1 MTNQSIKNTAKL
13 ISLSAITL
21 ALTACGSSS
30 SNNDNNELAASAN
43 LPSVIIGQVTGVTSD
58 SITVN
63 DHIIAAGSAEVEIG
77 GNNATLTN
85 IKQGMMVEVETNGA
99 HATEIDY
106 DPVFKGPINI
116 QNDQVSIA
124 GITLSNLNSSD
135 FSQGQLFEISG
146 YSHSLNS
153 LTVTYQTPI
162 TNSQSELEVQGSIT
176 NLNQQLRTFTLGDLV
191 INYQQADI
199 EGTLSNGQLVEVEGF
214 YNNAIFTATE
224 VDAEQS
230 LSFTDNIDTE
240 LEGVIT
246 FVNNNMSLITLNS
259 QWQVSINAQTQFEDG
274 TTANLVVGQV
284 IEVDGVWQQA
294 DNKLLAQEI
303 EFESTN
309 INSNTTNQQFSVAG
323 VVSYEQNMAKING
336 IEFTFNSQTVFED
349 GLSVNTLDG
358 QWVELEGTY
367 NNEQNTVSEVE
378 LEDDTSEINL
388 TGLVSANQNQ
398 QATLWGYISED
409 NSLTQYLNQ
418 TVELECQWV
427 ASNQVRACVLDD

>member
-1 MTNQSIKNTAKL
+1 MTNQSIKNTVKL
-13 ISLSAITL
+13 ISLSAITI

-30 SNNDNNELAASAN
+30 SNNDSNELTASAN

-63 DHIIAAGSAEVEIG
+63 DHIIAAGSAEVEIE
-77 GNNATLTN
+77 GNNATLAN
-85 IKQGMMVEVETNGA
+85 IKQGMMVEVETNGTS
-99 HATEIDY
+99 ATEIDY

-124 GITLSNLNSSD
+124 GVTLSNLNRSD

-153 LTVTYQTPI
+153 LTVTYQAPI

-176 NLNQQLRTFTLGDLV
+176 NLNQQLRTFNLGDLV

-199 EGTLSNGQLVEVEGF
+199 DGTLSNGQLVEVEGF
-214 YNNAIFTATE
+214 YNNAIFTAIE

-230 LSFTDNIDTE
+230 LSFIDNIDTE

-259 QWQVSINAQTQFEDG
+259 QWQVSINDQTQFEDG

-323 VVSYEQNMAKING
+323 VISYEQNIATING

-367 NNEQNTVSEVE
+367 NNEQNSVSEVE

>member
-1 MTNQSIKNTAKL
+1 MTNQSIKNTVKL

-30 SNNDNNELAASAN
+30 SNNDSNELTASAN

-63 DHIIAAGSAEVEIG
+63 DHIIAAGSAEVEIE
-77 GNNATLTN
+77 GNNATLAN
-85 IKQGMMVEVETNGA
+85 IKQGMMVEVETNGTS
-99 HATEIDY
+99 ATEIDY

-124 GITLSNLNSSD
+124 GVTLSNLNSSD

-153 LTVTYQTPI
+153 LTVTYQAPI

-176 NLNQQLRTFTLGDLV
+176 NLNQQLRTFNLGDLV

-199 EGTLSNGQLVEVEGF
+199 DGTLSNGQLVEVEGF
-214 YNNAIFTATE
+214 YNNAIFTAIE

-230 LSFTDNIDTE
+230 LSFIDNIDTE

-259 QWQVSINAQTQFEDG
+259 QWQVSINDQTQFEDG

-284 IEVDGVWQQA
+284 IGVDGVWQQA

-303 EFESTN
+303 EFESIN
-309 INSNTTNQQFSVAG
+309 IKPNTTNQQFSVAG
-323 VVSYEQNMAKING
+323 VVSYEQNMATING

-367 NNEQNTVSEVE
+367 NNEQNSVSEVE

>member
-30 SNNDNNELAASAN
+30 SNNDNNEQITSAN

-63 DHIIAAGSAEVEIG
+63 DHTITASSAEIEID
-77 GNNATLTN
+77 GNNATLAN
-85 IKQGMMVEVETNGA
+85 IKQGMMVEVETNGTS
-99 HATEIDY
+99 ATEIDY

-124 GITLSNLNSSD
+124 GVTLSNLNSSD

-153 LTVTYQTPI
+153 LTVTYQALI

-176 NLNQQLRTFTLGDLV
+176 NLNQQLRTFNLGDLV

-199 EGTLSNGQLVEVEGF
+199 DGTLSNGQLVEVEGF

-259 QWQVSINAQTQFEDG
+259 QWQISINDQTQFEDG

-284 IEVDGVWQQA
+284 VEVDGVWQQA
-294 DNKLLAQEI
+294 DNKLLAQKI

-309 INSNTTNQQFSVAG
+309 TNPSTPNQQFSVAG
-323 VVSYEQNMAKING
+323 VVSYEQNIATING

-349 GLSVNTLDG
+349 GLSVNNLDG

-367 NNEQNTVSEVE
+367 NNEQNSVSEVE

>member
-1 MTNQSIKNTAKL
+1 
-13 ISLSAITL
+13 
-21 ALTACGSSS
+21 LTACGSSS
-30 SNNDNNELAASAN
+30 SNNDNNEQITSAN

-63 DHIIAAGSAEVEIG
+63 DHTITASSAEIEID
-77 GNNATLTN
+77 GNNATLAN
-85 IKQGMMVEVETNGA
+85 IKQGMMVEVETNGTS
-99 HATEIDY
+99 ATEIDY

-124 GITLSNLNSSD
+124 GVTLSNLNSSD

-153 LTVTYQTPI
+153 LTVTYQALI
-162 TNSQSELEVQGSIT
+162 TNSGSELEVQGNIT
-176 NLNQQLRTFTLGDLV
+176 NLNQQLRTFNLGNLV

-199 EGTLSNGQLVEVEGF
+199 DGTLSNDQLVEVEGF

-224 VDAEQS
+224 IDAEQS
-230 LSFTDNIDTE
+230 LSFTNNIDTE

-259 QWQVSINAQTQFEDG
+259 QWQVSINDQTQFEDG

-284 IEVDGVWQQA
+284 VEVDGVWQQA
-294 DNKLLAQEI
+294 DNKLLAQKI

-309 INSNTTNQQFSVAG
+309 TNPSTPNQQFSVAG
-323 VVSYEQNMAKING
+323 VISYKQNIATING

-349 GLSVNTLDG
+349 GLSVNNLNG

-367 NNEQNTVSEVE
+367 NNEQNSVSEAE

>member
-30 SNNDNNELAASAN
+30 SNNDNNELTASAN

-63 DHIIAAGSAEVEIG
+63 NHIIAAGSAEVEIE
-77 GNNATLTN
+77 GNNATLDN

-99 HATEIDY
+99 RATEIDY

-116 QNDQVSIA
+116 KNDQVNIA

-153 LTVTYQTPI
+153 LTVTYQAPI

-191 INYQQADI
+191 TNYQQADI
-199 EGTLSNGQLVEVEGF
+199 DGTLSNGQLVEVEGF
-214 YNNAIFTATE
+214 YNNAIFSATE

-259 QWQVSINAQTQFEDG
+259 QWQVSINDQTQFEDG

-323 VVSYEQNMAKING
+323 VVSYEQDIATING

-367 NNEQNTVSEVE
+367 NNEKNSVSEVE

>member
-1 MTNQSIKNTAKL
+1 MTNQSIKNTVKL

-30 SNNDNNELAASAN
+30 SNNDSNELTASAN

-63 DHIIAAGSAEVEIG
+63 DHIIAAGSAEVEIE
-77 GNNATLTN
+77 GNNATLAN
-85 IKQGMMVEVETNGA
+85 IKQGMMVEVETNGTS
-99 HATEIDY
+99 ATEIDY

-124 GITLSNLNSSD
+124 GVTLSNLNRSD

-153 LTVTYQTPI
+153 LTVTYQAPI
-162 TNSQSELEVQGSIT
+162 TNSQSQLEVQGSIT
-176 NLNQQLRTFTLGDLV
+176 NLNQQLRTFNLGDLV

-199 EGTLSNGQLVEVEGF
+199 DGTLSNGQLVEVEGF

-259 QWQVSINAQTQFEDG
+259 QWQVSINDQTQFEDG

-323 VVSYEQNMAKING
+323 VISYEQNIATING

-358 QWVELEGTY
+358 QWVELEGSY

>member
-30 SNNDNNELAASAN
+30 SNNDNNEQITSAN

-63 DHIIAAGSAEVEIG
+63 DHTITASSAEIEID
-77 GNNATLTN
+77 GNNATLAN
-85 IKQGMMVEVETNGA
+85 IKQGMMVEVETNGTS
-99 HATEIDY
+99 ATEIDY

-124 GITLSNLNSSD
+124 GVTLSNLNSSD

-153 LTVTYQTPI
+153 LTVTYQAPI

-176 NLNQQLRTFTLGDLV
+176 NLNQQLRTFNLGDLV

-199 EGTLSNGQLVEVEGF
+199 DGTLSNGQLVEVEGF

-259 QWQVSINAQTQFEDG
+259 QWQVSINDQTQFEDG

-284 IEVDGVWQQA
+284 VEVDGVWQQA

-309 INSNTTNQQFSVAG
+309 ITPHTTNQQFSVAG
-323 VVSYEQNMAKING
+323 VVSYEQNIATING

-349 GLSVNTLDG
+349 GLSVNNLDG

-367 NNEQNTVSEVE
+367 NNEQNSVSEVE

-388 TGLVSANQNQ
+388 TGLVSENQNQ

>member
-30 SNNDNNELAASAN
+30 SNNDNNEQITSAN

-63 DHIIAAGSAEVEIG
+63 DHTITASSAEIEID
-77 GNNATLTN
+77 GNNATLAN
-85 IKQGMMVEVETNGA
+85 IKQGMMVEVETNGTS
-99 HATEIDY
+99 ATEIDY

-124 GITLSNLNSSD
+124 GVTLSNLNSSD

-153 LTVTYQTPI
+153 LTVTYQALI
-162 TNSQSELEVQGSIT
+162 TNSGSELEVQGNIT
-176 NLNQQLRTFTLGDLV
+176 NLNQQLRTFNLGNLV

-199 EGTLSNGQLVEVEGF
+199 DGTLSNDQLVEVEGF

-224 VDAEQS
+224 IDAEQS
-230 LSFTDNIDTE
+230 LSFTNNIDTE

-259 QWQVSINAQTQFEDG
+259 QWQVSINDQTQFEDG

-284 IEVDGVWQQA
+284 VEVDGVWQQA

-309 INSNTTNQQFSVAG
+309 ITPNTTNQQFSVAG
-323 VVSYEQNMAKING
+323 VVSSEQNIATING

-349 GLSVNTLDG
+349 GLSVNNLDG

-367 NNEQNTVSEVE
+367 NNEQNSVSEAE

>member
-30 SNNDNNELAASAN
+30 SNNDNNELTASAN

-63 DHIIAAGSAEVEIG
+63 DHTITASSAEIEID
-77 GNNATLTN
+77 GNNATLAN
-85 IKQGMMVEVETNGA
+85 IKQGMMVEVETNGTS
-99 HATEIDY
+99 ATEIEY
-106 DPVFKGPINI
+106 APVFKGPINI

-124 GITLSNLNSSD
+124 GVTLSNLNSSD

-153 LTVTYQTPI
+153 LTVTYQAPI

-176 NLNQQLRTFTLGDLV
+176 NLNQQLRTFNLGDLV

-199 EGTLSNGQLVEVEGF
+199 DGTLSNGQLVEVEGF
-214 YNNAIFTATE
+214 YNNAIFTAIE

-230 LSFTDNIDTE
+230 LSFIDNIDTE

-259 QWQVSINAQTQFEDG
+259 QWQVSINDQTQFEDG

-323 VVSYEQNMAKING
+323 VVSYEQDIATING

-367 NNEQNTVSEVE
+367 NNEKNSVSEVE

>member
-1 MTNQSIKNTAKL
+1 MTNQSIRNTAKL
-13 ISLSAITL
+13 ISLSAITV
-21 ALTACGSSS
+21 ALSACGSSS
-30 SNNDNNELAASAN
+30 SNNDSNELAATAN
-43 LPSVIIGQVTGVTSD
+43 LPSMIIGQVTGVTSD

-63 DHIIAAGSAEVEIG
+63 DHTIAASSAEIEID
-77 GNNATLTN
+77 GNNATLAN
-85 IKQGMMVEVETNGA
+85 IKQGMIVEVETNGTS
-99 HATEIDY
+99 ATEIEY

-124 GITLSNLNSSD
+124 GVTLSNLNSSD

-153 LTVTYQTPI
+153 LTVTYQAPI

-176 NLNQQLRTFTLGDLV
+176 NLNQQLRTFNLGDLV

-199 EGTLSNGQLVEVEGF
+199 DGTLSNGQLVEVEGF

-230 LSFTDNIDTE
+230 LSFTNNIDTE

-259 QWQVSINAQTQFEDG
+259 QWQVSINDQTQFEDG

-284 IEVDGVWQQA
+284 VEVDGVWQQA
-294 DNKLLAQEI
+294 NNKLLAQEI

-323 VVSYEQNMAKING
+323 VVSYEQNIATING

-367 NNEQNTVSEVE
+367 NNEQNSVSEVE

>member
-1 MTNQSIKNTAKL
+1 MTNQSIKNTVKL

-21 ALTACGSSS
+21 ALSACGSSS
-30 SNNDNNELAASAN
+30 SNNDNNKQITSAN

-63 DHIIAAGSAEVEIG
+63 DHTIAASSAEIEID
-77 GNNATLTN
+77 GNNATLAN
-85 IKQGMMVEVETNGA
+85 IKQGMMVEVETNGTS
-99 HATEIDY
+99 ATEIDY

-124 GITLSNLNSSD
+124 GVTLSNLNSSD

-153 LTVTYQTPI
+153 LTVTYQAPI

-176 NLNQQLRTFTLGDLV
+176 NLNQQLRTFNLGDLV

-199 EGTLSNGQLVEVEGF
+199 DGTLSNGQLVEVEGF
-214 YNNAIFTATE
+214 YNNAIFTAIE

-230 LSFTDNIDTE
+230 LSFIDNIDTE

-259 QWQVSINAQTQFEDG
+259 QWQVSINDQTQFEDG

-303 EFESTN
+303 EFESIN
-309 INSNTTNQQFSVAG
+309 IKPNTTNQQFSVAG
-323 VVSYEQNMAKING
+323 VVSYEQNMATING

-358 QWVELEGTY
+358 QWVELEGSY

>member
-1 MTNQSIKNTAKL
+1 MTNQSIKNTVKL

-30 SNNDNNELAASAN
+30 SNNDSNELTASAN

-63 DHIIAAGSAEVEIG
+63 DHIIAAGSAEVEIE
-77 GNNATLTN
+77 GNNATLAN
-85 IKQGMMVEVETNGA
+85 IKQGMMVEVETNGTS
-99 HATEIDY
+99 ATEIDY

-124 GITLSNLNSSD
+124 GVTLSNLNRSD

-153 LTVTYQTPI
+153 LTVTYQAPI
-162 TNSQSELEVQGSIT
+162 TNSQSQLEVQGSIT
-176 NLNQQLRTFTLGDLV
+176 NLNQQLRTFNLGDLV

-199 EGTLSNGQLVEVEGF
+199 DGTLSNGQLVEVEGF
-214 YNNAIFTATE
+214 YNNAIFTAIE

-230 LSFTDNIDTE
+230 LSFIDNIDTE

-259 QWQVSINAQTQFEDG
+259 QWQVSINDQTQFEDG

-323 VVSYEQNMAKING
+323 VISYEQNIATING

-367 NNEQNTVSEVE
+367 NNEQNSVSEVE

>member
-1 MTNQSIKNTAKL
+1 MTNQSIKNTVKL

-30 SNNDNNELAASAN
+30 SNNDSNELTASAN

-63 DHIIAAGSAEVEIG
+63 DHIIAAGSAEVEIE
-77 GNNATLTN
+77 GNNATLAN
-85 IKQGMMVEVETNGA
+85 IKQGMMVEVETNGTS
-99 HATEIDY
+99 ATEIDY

-124 GITLSNLNSSD
+124 GVTLSNLNRSD

-153 LTVTYQTPI
+153 LTVTYQAPI

-176 NLNQQLRTFTLGDLV
+176 NLNQQLRTFNLGDLV

-199 EGTLSNGQLVEVEGF
+199 DGTLSNGQLVEVEGF
-214 YNNAIFTATE
+214 YNNAIFTAIE

-230 LSFTDNIDTE
+230 LSFIDNIDTE

-259 QWQVSINAQTQFEDG
+259 QWQVSINDQTQFEDG

-323 VVSYEQNMAKING
+323 VISYEQNIATING

-367 NNEQNTVSEVE
+367 NNEQNSVSEVE

>member
-30 SNNDNNELAASAN
+30 SNNDNNEQITSAN

-63 DHIIAAGSAEVEIG
+63 DHTITASSAEIEID
-77 GNNATLTN
+77 GNNATLAN
-85 IKQGMMVEVETNGA
+85 IKQGMMVEVETNGTS
-99 HATEIDY
+99 ATEIEY
-106 DPVFKGPINI
+106 APVFKGPINI

-124 GITLSNLNSSD
+124 GVTLSNLNSSD

-153 LTVTYQTPI
+153 LTVTYQAPI

-176 NLNQQLRTFTLGDLV
+176 NLNQQLRTFNLGDLV

-199 EGTLSNGQLVEVEGF
+199 DGTLSNGQLVEVEGF

-259 QWQVSINAQTQFEDG
+259 QWQVSINDQTQFEDG

-284 IEVDGVWQQA
+284 VEVDGVWQQA

-309 INSNTTNQQFSVAG
+309 ITPNTTNQQFSVAG
-323 VVSYEQNMAKING
+323 VVSSEQNIATING

-349 GLSVNTLDG
+349 GLSVNNLDG

-367 NNEQNTVSEVE
+367 NNEQNSVSEAE

>member
-1 MTNQSIKNTAKL
+1 MTNQSIKNTVIL
-13 ISLSAITL
+13 ISLSAITI

-30 SNNDNNELAASAN
+30 SNNDSNELTASAN

-63 DHIIAAGSAEVEIG
+63 DHIIAAGSAEVEIE
-77 GNNATLTN
+77 GNNATLAN
-85 IKQGMMVEVETNGA
+85 IKQGMMVEVETNGTS
-99 HATEIDY
+99 ATEIDY

-124 GITLSNLNSSD
+124 GVTLSNLNSSD

-153 LTVTYQTPI
+153 LTVTYQAPI

-176 NLNQQLRTFTLGDLV
+176 NLNQQLRTFNLGDLV

-199 EGTLSNGQLVEVEGF
+199 DGTLSNGQLVGVEGF
-214 YNNAIFTATE
+214 YNNAIFTAIE

-230 LSFTDNIDTE
+230 LSFIDNIDTE

-259 QWQVSINAQTQFEDG
+259 QWQVSINDQTQFEDG

-323 VVSYEQNMAKING
+323 VISYEQNIATING

-367 NNEQNTVSEVE
+367 NNEQNSVSEVE

-418 TVELECQWV
+418 TVGLECQWV

>member
-1 MTNQSIKNTAKL
+1 MTNQSIRNTAKL
-13 ISLSAITL
+13 ISLSAITV
-21 ALTACGSSS
+21 ALSACGSSS
-30 SNNDNNELAASAN
+30 SNNDSNELAATAN
-43 LPSVIIGQVTGVTSD
+43 LPSMIIGQVTGVTSD

-63 DHIIAAGSAEVEIG
+63 DHTIAASSAEIEID
-77 GNNATLTN
+77 GNNATLAN
-85 IKQGMMVEVETNGA
+85 IKQGMIVEVETNGTS
-99 HATEIDY
+99 ATEIEY

-124 GITLSNLNSSD
+124 GVTLSNLNSSD

-153 LTVTYQTPI
+153 LTVTYQAPI

-176 NLNQQLRTFTLGDLV
+176 NLNQQLRTFNLGDLV

-199 EGTLSNGQLVEVEGF
+199 DGTLSNGQLVEVEGF

-259 QWQVSINAQTQFEDG
+259 QWQVSINDQTQFEDG

-284 IEVDGVWQQA
+284 VEVDGVWQQA
-294 DNKLLAQEI
+294 NNKLLAQEI

-323 VVSYEQNMAKING
+323 VVSYEQNIATING

-349 GLSVNTLDG
+349 GLSVNNLDG

-367 NNEQNTVSEVE
+367 NNEQNSVSEVE

>member
-1 MTNQSIKNTAKL
+1 M
-13 ISLSAITL
+13 
-21 ALTACGSSS
+21 
-30 SNNDNNELAASAN
+30 
-43 LPSVIIGQVTGVTSD
+43 
-58 SITVN
+58 
-63 DHIIAAGSAEVEIG
+63 
-77 GNNATLTN
+77 
-85 IKQGMMVEVETNGA
+85 
-99 HATEIDY
+99 
-106 DPVFKGPINI
+106 
-116 QNDQVSIA
+116 
-124 GITLSNLNSSD
+124 
-135 FSQGQLFEISG
+135 
-146 YSHSLNS
+146 
-153 LTVTYQTPI
+153 
-162 TNSQSELEVQGSIT
+162 QGSIT
-176 NLNQQLRTFTLGDLV
+176 NLNQQLRTFNLGDLV
-191 INYQQADI
+191 INYQQAEID
-199 EGTLSNGQLVEVEGF
+199 GTLSNGQLVEVEGF

-259 QWQVSINAQTQFEDG
+259 QWQVSINDQTQFEDG

-284 IEVDGVWQQA
+284 VEVDGVWQQA

-323 VVSYEQNMAKING
+323 VVSYEQNIATINS

-349 GLSVNTLDG
+349 RLSVNNLDG

-367 NNEQNTVSEVE
+367 NNEQNSVSEVE

>member
-1 MTNQSIKNTAKL
+1 MTNQSIKNTVKL

-30 SNNDNNELAASAN
+30 SNNDSNELTASAN

-63 DHIIAAGSAEVEIG
+63 DHIIAAGSAEVEIE
-77 GNNATLTN
+77 GNNATLAN
-85 IKQGMMVEVETNGA
+85 IKQGMMVEVETNGTS
-99 HATEIDY
+99 ATEIDY

-124 GITLSNLNSSD
+124 GVTLSNLNSSD

-153 LTVTYQTPI
+153 LTVTYQAPI

-176 NLNQQLRTFTLGDLV
+176 NLNQQLRTFNLGDLV

-199 EGTLSNGQLVEVEGF
+199 DGTLSNGQLVEVEGF
-214 YNNAIFTATE
+214 YNNAIFTAIE

-230 LSFTDNIDTE
+230 LSFIDNIDTE

-259 QWQVSINAQTQFEDG
+259 QWQVSINDQTQFEDG

-309 INSNTTNQQFSVAG
+309 IKPNTTNQQFSVAG
-323 VVSYEQNMAKING
+323 VVSYEQNMATING

-367 NNEQNTVSEVE
+367 NNEQNSVSEVE

>member
-30 SNNDNNELAASAN
+30 SNNDNNEQITSAN

-63 DHIIAAGSAEVEIG
+63 DHTITASSAEIEID
-77 GNNATLTN
+77 GNNATLAN
-85 IKQGMMVEVETNGA
+85 IKQGMMVEVETNGTS
-99 HATEIDY
+99 ATEIDY

-116 QNDQVSIA
+116 KNDQVNIA
-124 GITLSNLNSSD
+124 GIKLSNLNSSD
-135 FSQGQLFEISG
+135 FSEGQLIEISG

-153 LTVTYQTPI
+153 LTVTYQALI

-176 NLNQQLRTFTLGDLV
+176 NLNQQLRTFNLGDLV

-199 EGTLSNGQLVEVEGF
+199 DGTLSNGQLVEVEGF

-259 QWQVSINAQTQFEDG
+259 QWQVSINDQTQFEDG

-284 IEVDGVWQQA
+284 VEVDGVWQQA

-309 INSNTTNQQFSVAG
+309 ITPNTTNQQFSVAG
-323 VVSYEQNMAKING
+323 VVSSEQNIATING
-336 IEFTFNSQTVFED
+336 IKFTFNSQTVFED
-349 GLSVNTLDG
+349 GLSVNNLDG

-367 NNEQNTVSEVE
+367 NNEQNSVSEVE

>member
-1 MTNQSIKNTAKL
+1 MTNQSIKNTVKL

-30 SNNDNNELAASAN
+30 SNNDSNELTASAN

-63 DHIIAAGSAEVEIG
+63 DHIIAAGSAEVEIE
-77 GNNATLTN
+77 GNNATLAN
-85 IKQGMMVEVETNGA
+85 IKQGMMVEVETNGTS
-99 HATEIDY
+99 ATEIDY

-124 GITLSNLNSSD
+124 GVTLSNLNSSD

-153 LTVTYQTPI
+153 LTVTYQAPI

-176 NLNQQLRTFTLGDLV
+176 NLNQQLRTFNLGDLV

-199 EGTLSNGQLVEVEGF
+199 DGTLSNGQLVEVEGF
-214 YNNAIFTATE
+214 YNNAIFTAIE

-230 LSFTDNIDTE
+230 LSFIDNIDTE

-259 QWQVSINAQTQFEDG
+259 QWQVSINDQTQFEDG

-303 EFESTN
+303 EFESIN
-309 INSNTTNQQFSVAG
+309 IKPNTTNQQFSVAG
-323 VVSYEQNMAKING
+323 VVSYEQNMATING

-358 QWVELEGTY
+358 QWVELEGSY

>member
-1 MTNQSIKNTAKL
+1 MTNQSIKNTVKL
-13 ISLSAITL
+13 ISLSAITI

-30 SNNDNNELAASAN
+30 SNNDSNELTASAN

-63 DHIIAAGSAEVEIG
+63 DHIIAAGSAEVEIE
-77 GNNATLTN
+77 GNNATLAN
-85 IKQGMMVEVETNGA
+85 IKQGMMVEVETNGTS
-99 HATEIDY
+99 ATEIDY

-124 GITLSNLNSSD
+124 GVTLSNLNSSD

-153 LTVTYQTPI
+153 LTVTYQAPI

-176 NLNQQLRTFTLGDLV
+176 NLNQQLRTFNLGDLV

-199 EGTLSNGQLVEVEGF
+199 DGTLSNGQLVEVEGF
-214 YNNAIFTATE
+214 YNNAIFTAIE

-230 LSFTDNIDTE
+230 LSFIDNIDTE

-259 QWQVSINAQTQFEDG
+259 QWQVSINDQTQFEDG

-323 VVSYEQNMAKING
+323 VISYEQNIATING

-367 NNEQNTVSEVE
+367 NNEQNSVSEVE

>member
-1 MTNQSIKNTAKL
+1 MTNQSIRNTAKL

-30 SNNDNNELAASAN
+30 SNNDSNELAATAN
-43 LPSVIIGQVTGVTSD
+43 LPSMIIGQVTGVTSD

-63 DHIIAAGSAEVEIG
+63 DHTIAASSAEIEID
-77 GNNATLTN
+77 GNNATLAN
-85 IKQGMMVEVETNGA
+85 IKQGMIVEVETNGTS
-99 HATEIDY
+99 ATEIEY

-124 GITLSNLNSSD
+124 GVTLSNLNSSD

-153 LTVTYQTPI
+153 LTVTYQAPI

-176 NLNQQLRTFTLGDLV
+176 NLNQQLRTFNLGDLV

-199 EGTLSNGQLVEVEGF
+199 DGTLSNGQLVEVEGF

-259 QWQVSINAQTQFEDG
+259 QWQVSINDQTQFEDG

-284 IEVDGVWQQA
+284 VEVDGVWQQA
-294 DNKLLAQEI
+294 NNKLLAQEI

-323 VVSYEQNMAKING
+323 VVSYEQNIATING

-367 NNEQNTVSEVE
+367 NNEQNSVSEVE

>member
-1 MTNQSIKNTAKL
+1 MTNQSIKNTVKL

-21 ALTACGSSS
+21 ALSACGSSS
-30 SNNDNNELAASAN
+30 SNNDNNKQITSAN

-63 DHIIAAGSAEVEIG
+63 DHTIAASSAEIEID
-77 GNNATLTN
+77 GNNATLAN
-85 IKQGMMVEVETNGA
+85 IKQGMMVEVETNGTS
-99 HATEIDY
+99 ATEIDY

-124 GITLSNLNSSD
+124 GVTLSNLNRSD

-153 LTVTYQTPI
+153 LTVTYQAPI

-176 NLNQQLRTFTLGDLV
+176 NLNQQLRTFNLGDLV

-199 EGTLSNGQLVEVEGF
+199 DGTLSNGQLVEVEGF
-214 YNNAIFTATE
+214 YNNAIFTAIE

-230 LSFTDNIDTE
+230 LSFIDNIDTE

-259 QWQVSINAQTQFEDG
+259 QWQVSINDQTQFEDG

-323 VVSYEQNMAKING
+323 VISYEQNIATING

-367 NNEQNTVSEVE
+367 NNEQNSVSEVE

>member
-1 MTNQSIKNTAKL
+1 MTNQSIRNTAKL
-13 ISLSAITL
+13 ISLSAITV
-21 ALTACGSSS
+21 ALSACGSSS
-30 SNNDNNELAASAN
+30 SNNDSNELAATAN
-43 LPSVIIGQVTGVTSD
+43 LPSMIIGQVTGVTSD

-63 DHIIAAGSAEVEIG
+63 DHTIAASSAEIEID
-77 GNNATLTN
+77 GNNATLAN
-85 IKQGMMVEVETNGA
+85 IKQGMIVEVETNGTS
-99 HATEIDY
+99 ATEIEY

-124 GITLSNLNSSD
+124 GVTLSNLNSSD

-153 LTVTYQTPI
+153 LTVTYQAPI

-176 NLNQQLRTFTLGDLV
+176 NLNQQLRTFNLGDLV

-199 EGTLSNGQLVEVEGF
+199 DGTLSNGQLVEVEGF

-259 QWQVSINAQTQFEDG
+259 QWQVSINDQTQFEDG

-284 IEVDGVWQQA
+284 VEVDGVWQQA
-294 DNKLLAQEI
+294 NNKLLAQEI

-323 VVSYEQNMAKING
+323 VVSYEQNIATING

-367 NNEQNTVSEVE
+367 NNEQNSVSEVE

>member
-1 MTNQSIKNTAKL
+1 MTNQSIKNTVKL

-21 ALTACGSSS
+21 ALSACGSSS
-30 SNNDNNELAASAN
+30 SNNDNNEQITSAN

-63 DHIIAAGSAEVEIG
+63 DHTIAASSAEIEID
-77 GNNATLTN
+77 GNNATLAN
-85 IKQGMMVEVETNGA
+85 IKQGMMVEVETNGTS
-99 HATEIDY
+99 ATEIDY

-124 GITLSNLNSSD
+124 GVTLSNLNSSD

-153 LTVTYQTPI
+153 LTVTYQAPI

-176 NLNQQLRTFTLGDLV
+176 NLNQQLRTFNLGDLV

-199 EGTLSNGQLVEVEGF
+199 DGTLSNGQLVEVEGF
-214 YNNAIFTATE
+214 YNNAIFTAIE

-230 LSFTDNIDTE
+230 LSFIDNIDTE

-259 QWQVSINAQTQFEDG
+259 QWQVSINDQTQFEDG

-303 EFESTN
+303 EFESIN
-309 INSNTTNQQFSVAG
+309 IKPNTTNQQFSVAG
-323 VVSYEQNMAKING
+323 VVSYEQNMATING

-367 NNEQNTVSEVE
+367 NNEQNSVSEVE